1 MKLHRRIIVVLL
13 IGAATICGL
22 LYLIGISADD
32 PAEKRRA
39 FAIAGMTTGLMLI
52 WVWLGGGL
60 MLWFRRAFKAR
71 VLAIPLDHRLKFVL
85 FATLLACAEEAVTV
99 SMTNLAPRFGSRVGE
114 AYITA
119 SGNYLDVIAF
129 HSVVVFIPFFI
140 VMALLLARYRFSPF
154 AMFISFGL
162 VGTCAEAIFAA
173 SPAAFVAFP
182 LWCFVYGLMVWLP
195 AFCLP
200 DRRTARTPGP
210 LAHLL
215 LAPAILILAL
225 PLIAPLVYL
234 IAVVLDHP
242 AIDFAPAG

>member
-1 MKLHRRIIVVLL
+1 ML
-13 IGAATICGL
+13 IGAAAICGL
-22 LYLIGISADD
+22 LYLIGISATD
-32 PAEKRRA
+32 PVEQRRA
-39 FAIAGMTTGLMLI
+39 FAIARMTTGLMLI

-60 MLWFRRAFKAR
+60 MLRHRHRIRALFQAVR
-71 VLAIPLDHRLKFVL
+71 LDWRLKFVL
-85 FATLLACAEEAVTV
+85 FATLLACLEEVVTV
-99 SMTNLAPRFGSRVGE
+99 TMTNLAPLFGSQIGE

-119 SGNYLDVIAF
+119 SANYLDVVAL

-140 VMALLLARYRFSPF
+140 VMALLLARYRFTPF
-154 AMFISFGL
+154 ALFISFGL
-162 VGTCAEAIFAA
+162 VGTGAEAIFAA
-173 SPAAFVAFP
+173 SPAAFVMFP

-200 DRRTARTPGP
+200 ARPAARTPGP
-210 LAHLL
+210 LARLL

-242 AIDFAPAG
+242 AIDFAPAGQGHRFSGSN